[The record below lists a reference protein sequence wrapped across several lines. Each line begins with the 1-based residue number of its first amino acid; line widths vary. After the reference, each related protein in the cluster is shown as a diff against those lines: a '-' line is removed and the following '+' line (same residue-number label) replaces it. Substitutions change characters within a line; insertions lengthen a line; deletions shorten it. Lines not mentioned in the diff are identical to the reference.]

1 MHYRHTDFPGRTN
14 KLARTL
20 AKVQA
25 LETTNQPPA
34 ASSTEAA
41 TLCQPGAKFHS
52 QWDSEYVISF
62 TNSMASDC
70 PFIQVKT
77 RCNCELR
84 SQVSLGECRSTKELP
99 RLNITDH
106 GAAH

>member
-1 MHYRHTDFPGRTN
+1 MVYYQRADFPGRMN

-41 TLCQPGAKFHS
+41 ALCQPGAKFHS
-52 QWDSEYVISF
+52 QWESEYVISF

-70 PFIQVKT
+70 PFIQVK
-77 RCNCELR
+77 RRVQLR
-84 SQVSLGECRSTKELP
+84 ASFPGVSRGMS
-99 RLNITDH
+99 LNQRI
-106 GAAH
+106 A